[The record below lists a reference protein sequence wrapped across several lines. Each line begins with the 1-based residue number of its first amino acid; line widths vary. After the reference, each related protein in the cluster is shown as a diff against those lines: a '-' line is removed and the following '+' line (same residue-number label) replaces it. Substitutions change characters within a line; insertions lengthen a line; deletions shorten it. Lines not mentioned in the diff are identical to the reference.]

1 MFRSVKKFFIVVLL
15 IAGLGCPVF
24 ATGMPVVDVAAIA
37 QAVAGFVQDVQNWSQ
52 QLQQWKSEYDRLKA
66 ASEKIASGDFT
77 AIVTGIGNLANQ
89 MSGWADY
96 AELGRESDW
105 LSNVGDSS
113 YSLLKMLSSG
123 KLLVANYSYLTE
135 KMQKNMETIHAKA
148 RNTAEL
154 TGDQFFA
161 ASDFSMK
168 TILNTLQ
175 NGGSALVS
183 GLDAYNGLAE
193 NINALFEVSPKELAK
208 MYDNTIDKALKA
220 SGIDK
225 VEDIEVAIAN
235 NTKQIIKETE
245 KLGSMDRTTQTRQY
259 DEQAAMIQNLQNTN
273 VNLANLKDWVT
284 KMQEQKE
291 KVLEK
296 QKDYEQS
303 VNNDRF
309 EEMSAA
315 KKDFEANS
323 VNAYSIAQ
331 NVQILNVTENLKNY
345 DPDADTLR

>member
-135 KMQKNMETIHAKA
+135 KMQKNMETIQAKA

-208 MYDNTIDKALKA
+208 MYDNTIEKALKA
-220 SGIDK
+220 AGIDK

-245 KLGSMDRTTQTRQY
+245 KLGGMDRTTQTRQY

-291 KVLEK
+291 KILDK

-303 VNNDRF
+303 VNNERF
-309 EEMSAA
+309 EELSSAKKALEISAA
-315 KKDFEANS
+315 EALS
-323 VNAYSIAQ
+323 TAQ
-331 NVQILNVTENLKNY
+331 NIQTLKVSQNLNNFN
-345 DPDADTLR
+345 PDEGLL

>member
-1 MFRSVKKFFIVVLL
+1 MFKGVKKLIAVVL
-15 IAGLGCPVF
+15 IIVGLGCPVF

-37 QAVAGFVQDVQNWSQ
+37 QAVTGFVQDVQNWSQ

-135 KMQKNMETIHAKA
+135 KMQKNMETIQAKA

-175 NGGSALVS
+175 NGGNALMS

-208 MYDNTIDKALKA
+208 MYDNTIDKTLKSA
-220 SGIDK
+220 GIDK
-225 VEDIEVAIAN
+225 VEDIEVAIAS

-245 KLGSMDRTTQTRQY
+245 KLGGMDRTTQTRQY
-259 DEQAAMIQNLQNTN
+259 DEQAAMIENLQNTN
-273 VNLANLKDWVT
+273 VNLENLKDWVT
-284 KMQEQKE
+284 EMQEQKE

-296 QKDYEQS
+296 QKDYEQT

-309 EEMSAA
+309 EEMANA
-315 KKDFEANS
+315 KKDFEAS
-323 VNAYSIAQ
+323 AVNAYSIAQ

-345 DPDADTLR
+345 DPDADTL